1 MYLISKNRIYGI
13 FIFAVV
19 IVVAF
24 GVYSYLA
31 ITGIDFQ
38 DSLSL
43 KYFAENFLF
52 YVIIIL
58 VAVTLI
64 FVNTL
69 IKSKNILRELDKV
82 IELSRYGKYSSGD
95 QLRKLGE
102 LGVKIIDINSQL
114 NSLNEMKSLK
124 ISSLSNVINLLLE
137 KSEQHVMLLDAL
149 GQVNK
154 ISQKLLSDLGLEE
167 KDILNKYAAN
177 ILDNFNYSNVITEL
191 KKSKYL
197 LFKSPLILETIVEP
211 VEVNVVVYSVL
222 NHNNDISSC
231 VCYFEDDAT
240 FKRMAEVKSGIRIER
255 EKTKITKEAIDS
267 SFVKKISGIFRKN

>member
-1 MYLISKNRIYGI
+1 MYLISKSRIYSI
-13 FIFAVV
+13 FILTVV

-31 ITGIDFQ
+31 ITRIDFQ

-52 YVIIIL
+52 YIIIL
-58 VAVTLI
+58 LVAATLI

-95 QLRKLGE
+95 QLKKLGK
-102 LGVKIIDINSQL
+102 LGVKIIDINAQL
-114 NSLNEMKSLK
+114 NSLNKMKSLK
-124 ISSLSNVINLLLE
+124 ISSLSNAINLLIE
-137 KSEQHVMLLDAL
+137 KSEQHVILLDAR
-149 GQVNK
+149 GRVNK
-154 ISQKLLSDLGLEE
+154 VSQKLLNDFGVEE
-167 KDILNKYAAN
+167 KDILNKYAEN

-197 LFKSPLILETIVEP
+197 LFKSPLILETIVES
-211 VEVNVVVYSVL
+211 VEVNVVVYPVL
-222 NHNNDISSC
+222 NHHSDISSC
-231 VCYFEDDAT
+231 LCYFEDDNT
-240 FKRMAEVKSGIRIER
+240 FKKMAEIKSGIRIEQ
-255 EKTKITKEAIDS
+255 EKTKIPKEAHDS
-267 SFVKKISGIFRKN
+267 SFLKKISDIFRKN